1 MWGSGRAR
9 RGSGE
14 AEPVSGEPAPGAP
27 ELGAAP
33 VPRAARRRFWR
44 PATHRSDDGGL
55 LDPSVDL
62 VGATVTQLRFDTGLT
77 VALDASTHLR
87 IEAGF
92 ELMEPDGSEAVLDPD
107 QDPERM
113 GALLRL
119 LRKRVTEFAADT
131 TGMLAITFSDG
142 TALRCGP
149 DDRFEAWELGFA
161 DGRLYVCLPGGE
173 VAVWAG
179 GGDSQGGS

>member
-9 RGSGE
+9 RGSADAAAGVDD
-14 AEPVSGEPAPGAP
+14 PTTAPG
-27 ELGAAP
+27 
-33 VPRAARRRFWR
+33 PRSAHRRFWR
-44 PATHRSDDGGL
+44 PPVRRSDDGGL

-62 VGATVTQLRFDTGLT
+62 VGATVTQLRFDSGLT

-92 ELMEPDGSEAVLDPD
+92 ELVEPDGGATLLDPE
-107 QDPERM
+107 QDLERM
-113 GALLRL
+113 GPLLRL
-119 LRKRVTEFAADT
+119 HRKRVSAFTADT
-131 TGMLAITFSDG
+131 SGRLAVAFSDG
-142 TALRCGP
+142 TVLRCGP
-149 DDRFEAWELGFA
+149 DDRFEAWELSFA